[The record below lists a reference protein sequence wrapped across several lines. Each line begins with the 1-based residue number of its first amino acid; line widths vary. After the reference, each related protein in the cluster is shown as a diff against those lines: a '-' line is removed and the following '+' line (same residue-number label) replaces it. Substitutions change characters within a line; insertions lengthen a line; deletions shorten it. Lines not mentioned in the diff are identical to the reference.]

1 MDKLGKKYDIAACL
15 TIEAAELLY
24 KLKIVSI
31 VTDGKNVQIEK
42 EE

>member
-1 MDKLGKKYDIAACL
+1 LGKKYDIAACL

-24 KLKIVSI
+24 KHNIASV

-42 EE
+42 EQ